1 MASSIK
7 HVFQSVIPDD
17 PASAA
22 AGEVLPSHWNGEHD
36 ITIDYNDLINLPSL
50 ATVATTGAYSDLTG
64 TPTISGTN
72 TGDQNLFST
81 IAVSGQSDVV
91 ADSTADTLTLV
102 AGSNMT
108 ITTNAAG
115 DSVTFVANASSIP
128 DVVELPEQGSGP
140 APIADT
146 VQLYSRDVATRSMP
160 TVIEPVGMPYEL
172 QASLFR
178 KKFSLVTYPGA
189 GGVGVTT
196 LGVALT
202 TTATAVARNKAS
214 TDLFTST
221 TRIGET
227 CAAGAG
233 SSGVVR
239 ANTLQH
245 WLGNAPGLGGFFF
258 HFRGG
263 PSSAATVADSRCFIG
278 MYGTMAAI
286 GNVDPSSLTDIIGFG
301 SDAGEANLSVMHNDA
316 AGTATKVPLGANF
329 PAQTLSVDMYDMFLF
344 AQPNATEVGYKIINL
359 TTGNEASGT
368 ITTDLPSNTTF
379 MAWQMWVNNGTTA
392 LAAGIDISHV
402 YTESDS

>member
-102 AGSNMT
+102 AGSNIT
-108 ITTNAAG
+108 ITTSAAG
-115 DSVTFVANASSIP
+115 DSITFVANASSIP
-128 DVVELPEQGSGP
+128 DVVELPEQVSDP

-178 KKFSLVTYPGA
+178 KKIGLITYAGA
-189 GGVGVTT
+189 GVGTVTQ
-196 LGVALT
+196 LGTGASLI
-202 TTATAVARNKAS
+202 TAVAGRNVAS
-214 TDLFTST
+214 TNLFTSIRRAGHVT
-221 TRIGET
+221 AT
-227 CAAGAG
+227 GAG
-233 SSGVVR
+233 STAGIR
-239 ANTLQH
+239 GGNTQN
-245 WLGNAPGLGGFFF
+245 WLGNAAGLGGFLL

-263 PSSAATVADSRCFIG
+263 PSSAATVADSRCFVG
-278 MYGTMAAI
+278 MYGTGANI

-301 SDAGEANLSVMHNDA
+301 SDAGEANLSVMHNDSS
-316 AGTATKVPLGANF
+316 GTATKVALGANF

-359 TTGNEASGT
+359 TTGNEASGN

-379 MAWQMWVNNGTTA
+379 LAWQVWVNNGATA
-392 LAAGIDISHV
+392 LAAGLDMSHL
-402 YTESDS
+402 YIEADY